1 MAKPSPYMSL
11 SIARI
16 KNYFLKGVLSIYIV
30 AFTSLYLQVQ
40 SLFGDNGIVPLR
52 DFMAG
57 NNRKPYELQSIIA
70 LAPKIGLGYGEFV
83 ELLCL
88 LSVFIALASLLFRK
102 LSNALTFGLLWY
114 IYYSVCLVGQGFMS
128 FHSDLLLLEVGFIT
142 ILLAPLLPT
151 SRVTQAD
158 HDHLTFF
165 LVKWLTFRYFV
176 TNVLNVY
183 LDNDD
188 AWYKMTAIPMVAQGV
203 QFPSLFSWHV
213 FNFAPETV
221 KLYQAY
227 EHSVK
232 ICAPFLMLLDLKYSR
247 TLGFYTLVSTIII
260 IFTFIPV
267 DANNITNRI

>member
-1 MAKPSPYMSL
+1 MAKVSPYLGL

-16 KNYFLKGVLSIYIV
+16 KNYYLKGVLSIYIV

-52 DFMAG
+52 DFMSKQG
-57 NNRKPYELQSIIA
+57 NTRKAYEPQSIIA
-70 LAPKIGLGYGEFV
+70 LAPKLGLGYGEFV

-88 LSVFIALASLLFRK
+88 LSVLIALVSLLFRK

-114 IYYSVCLVGQGFMS
+114 IYYSISLVGQGFMS

-142 ILLAPLLPT
+142 ILMAPLLPT
-151 SRVTQAD
+151 SKLTQAD
-158 HDHLTFF
+158 HDHMTFF
-165 LVKWLTFRYFV
+165 LVKWLTFRFFV

-213 FNFAPETV
+213 FNFSSESV

-232 ICAPFLMLLDLKYSR
+232 LCAPFLMLFDLKYSR
-247 TLGFYTLVSTIII
+247 MLGFYSLVST
-260 IFTFIPV
+260 PP
-267 DANNITNRI
+267 NRFDLT

>member
-1 MAKPSPYMSL
+1 MAFHLATS
-11 SIARI
+11 ARI
-16 KNYFLKGVLSIYIV
+16 TRFKHYFLKGVLVIYII

-40 SLFGDNGIVPLR
+40 SLFGDNGVVPLR
-52 DFMAG
+52 DFMSKSNA
-57 NNRKPYELQSIIA
+57 NKRSFELQSIITF
-70 LAPKIGLGYGEFV
+70 APKINLGYGEFV

-88 LSVFIALASLLFRK
+88 FGVLLALGGLVAKK

-114 IYYSVCLVGQGFMS
+114 IYYSISLVGQGFIS

-151 SRVTQAD
+151 SKLSHSEAD

-183 LDNDD
+183 LDNDN
-188 AWYKMTAIPMVAQGV
+188 AWYEMTAIPMVAQGV

-213 FNFAPETV
+213 FNTPAEYV
-221 KLYQAY
+221 RLYQAY

-232 ICAPFLMLLDLKYSR
+232 LCTPFLMFFDLKYSR
-247 TLGFYTLVSTIII
+247 LLGFYTLVSEL
-260 IFTFIPV
+260 
-267 DANNITNRI
+267 